1 MKREEKEEKK
11 SFQNVVDG
19 TRKRVKKLTFLD
31 FKKMFGSKQGPC

>member
-1 MKREEKEEKK
+1 MKKKKKKK

-31 FKKMFGSKQGPC
+31 YKKMFGSKQGPC